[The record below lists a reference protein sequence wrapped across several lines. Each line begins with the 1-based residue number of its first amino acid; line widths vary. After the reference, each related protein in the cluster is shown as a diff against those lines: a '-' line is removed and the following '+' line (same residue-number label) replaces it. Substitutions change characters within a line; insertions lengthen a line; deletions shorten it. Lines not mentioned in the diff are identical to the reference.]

1 MPASVMLGTDAV
13 EDDDP
18 RLHDTAAHSLP
29 EGAGAAAVMMAAPP
43 AWTGGCDS
51 MDPGTRQLTAT
62 AARVTSSHCHFG
74 ATAPRLRLSAYPAGR
89 GRRPHTAGAPTS
101 AFGG

>member
-13 EDDDP
+13 EDGDP

-29 EGAGAAAVMMAAPP
+29 VGVGAAVVMMAAPP
-43 AWTGGCDS
+43 VWTGGCDS

-74 ATAPRLRLSAYPAGR
+74 ATAPRLRLPAYPAGR
-89 GRRPHTAGAPTS
+89 GRRAHPAGAPTDPFS
-101 AFGG
+101 G